1 MSDFERDER
10 LDRIEQ
16 HLKSL
21 KVNDELQGGVLKSI
35 QSALIGDNLNGNKGL
50 VYLVD
55 DIDKRL
61 NNLEQ
66 RQAITDENMRNLKW
80 ITRAVG
86 SSIIAFFLWF
96 FTKKA

>member
-21 KVNDELQGGVLKSI
+21 KVNDELQGGILKSI
-35 QSALIGDNLNGNKGL
+35 QIALIGDNFNGNKGL

-61 NNLEQ
+61 KNLEQ

>member
-21 KVNDELQGGVLKSI
+21 KVNDDFQGGVLKSI
-35 QSALIGDNLNGNKGL
+35 QSALIGDNFNGNKGL

-55 DIDKRL
+55 DIDARL
-61 NNLEQ
+61 KVLEQ
-66 RQAITDENMRNLKW
+66 REALNDESIKNIKWLSRAIGT
-80 ITRAVG
+80 
-86 SSIIAFFLWF
+86 SIIAFFLWF
-96 FTKKA
+96 FTKK